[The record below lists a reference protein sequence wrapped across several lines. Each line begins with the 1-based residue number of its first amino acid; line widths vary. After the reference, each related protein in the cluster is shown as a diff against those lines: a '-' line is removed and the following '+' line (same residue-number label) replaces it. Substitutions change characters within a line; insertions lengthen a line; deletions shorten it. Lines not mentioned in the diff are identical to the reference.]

1 MPKLKVH
8 RGTKKRIR
16 LTGNGKMLRRRAFG
30 NHFLA
35 KKSSSRKRGLSKEY
49 QLKTGDK
56 SRIKRSLGV

>member
-8 RGTKKRIR
+8 RGTKKRIK
-16 LTGNGKMLRRRAFG
+16 LTGGGKLLRRRAFG

-35 KKSSSRKRGLSKEY
+35 KKTASRKRGLAREY

-56 SRIKRSLGV
+56 SRIKRTLGV